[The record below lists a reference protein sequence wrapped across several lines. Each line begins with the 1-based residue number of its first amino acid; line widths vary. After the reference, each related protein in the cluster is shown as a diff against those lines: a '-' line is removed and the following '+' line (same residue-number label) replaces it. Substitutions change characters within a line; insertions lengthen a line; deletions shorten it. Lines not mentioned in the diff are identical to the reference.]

1 MNTELQFLLYDVP
14 AENNNINVV
23 IKDDTS
29 RKATRFR
36 QWVTRTLNE
45 YIRKGF
51 VMDDE
56 RQLIQSA

>member
-1 MNTELQFLLYDVP
+1 MNTELQFILYDDP

-23 IKDDTS
+23 IKDDTIW
-29 RKATRFR
+29 A
-36 QWVTRTLNE
+36 TRTLNE
-45 YIRKGF
+45 FIRKGF